1 MSNQAGKGDKYR
13 PVEKS
18 KYDENF
24 DKIEWKKTK
33 KDVKEKNLK
42 KGIVRYT
49 Y

>member
-13 PVEKS
+13 PVKKS

-24 DKIEWKKTK
+24 DKIKWGKNKKEVKSK
-33 KDVKEKNLK
+33 KIK
-42 KGIVRYT
+42 KGIVRYS